1 MRYIDLC
8 PSAQMIAKKEVIEN
22 TKDFK
27 SFKTESES
35 LLSSIISDPVKIELS
50 FSIGAT
56 LLDLTLTDTDST
68 LIAIVKNGEINVQ
81 WFGYFRITN
90 NAKKGK
96 TIEKNLINLL
106 KKDLLRIDKER
117 AILLGYAPVSELEK
131 YNYDSLGHII

>member
-8 PSAQMIAKKEVIEN
+8 PSAQMLAKQEVIEK

-27 SFKTESES
+27 SFKSESENI
-35 LLSSIISDPVKIELS
+35 LSSIISDPTKVELS
-50 FSIGAT
+50 FSLGAT
-56 LLDLTLTDTDST
+56 LLELTLLDTDST
-68 LIAIVKNGEINVQ
+68 LIAMVKNGEINVQ

-106 KKDLLRIDKER
+106 KKDLLRIDEER
-117 AILLGYAPVSELEK
+117 AILFGYAPVSELEK

>member
-8 PSAQMIAKKEVIEN
+8 PSAKMIAKKEVIEN
-22 TKDFK
+22 TKVFK

-56 LLDLTLTDTDST
+56 LLELTLTDTDST

-81 WFGYFRITN
+81 WSSYLRITN
-90 NAKKGK
+90 NTRKGK

-106 KKDLLRIDKER
+106 KKDLLKIDKER

>member
-8 PSAQMIAKKEVIEN
+8 PSAQMLAKQEVIEK

-27 SFKTESES
+27 SFKYESEKK
-35 LLSSIISDPVKIELS
+35 LSSIISDPTKIELS
-50 FSIGAT
+50 FSLGAT
-56 LLDLTLTDTDST
+56 LLELTLLDTDST
-68 LIAIVKNGEINVQ
+68 LIAMVKNGEINVQ

-106 KKDLLRIDKER
+106 KKELLRIDEER
-117 AILLGYAPVSELEK
+117 AIFFGYAPVSELEK
-131 YNYDSLGHII
+131 YNFDSLGHIN

>member
-56 LLDLTLTDTDST
+56 LLELTLTDTDST

-81 WFGYFRITN
+81 WFSYLRITN
-90 NAKKGK
+90 NTRKGK

-106 KKDLLRIDKER
+106 KKDLLKIDKER